1 MRNCR
6 LGRFTLIELL
16 VVITIIAILAAMLL
30 PALNRAKD
38 TARRIL
44 CLSNQKQIS
53 LGLLSYCDDS
63 DEWFIPNIPN
73 YCVGNNQYDA
83 QGGACDT
90 LGGGISTA
98 SSCYNAILVWMGYTP
113 YPHAWNNVQYRPA
126 ESVFRCPSETSDT
139 DNLSVDDNNG
149 HDWYGTH
156 YALNDKLSIYN
167 SWPDPP
173 YDGRRWRRMSGVV
186 SSTQCYLLGDTQ
198 GNTPSLFARA
208 DYTRHWPGL
217 NIIYVDGHG
226 EFHTEMLSTVAG
238 SYNWNDF
245 PLPGHP

>member
-6 LGRFTLIELL
+6 FGRFTLIELL

-83 QGGACDT
+83 QGGVCDT

-198 GNTPSLFARA
+198 GNTPSLFDRA
-208 DYTRHWPGL
+208 DYTRHVPGL

-226 EFHTEMLSTVAG
+226 EFHTEMLSTLAG

>member
-63 DEWFIPNIPN
+63 DEWFIPNVPN

-208 DYTRHWPGL
+208 DYIRHWPGL